1 MSLLLSVFFIA
12 SGTVS
17 FVLAVNNII
26 QEDKHLPGNW
36 YFLFLGLFS
45 FIWSLGM
52 GVFTLQTTEE
62 GAFFWRA
69 FYLIGVVGELVM
81 AGLLVGIWLNIPPF
95 FKKIADVF
103 FVFGALVAYPMLSVK
118 NACEFVLTDYGMS
131 YCTVK
136 YVGRTTYNLYLIIF
150 LILVCLEMVYCLV
163 RREKKRE
170 VVMAKS
176 CILVLVI
183 VTLGLFMDTFT
194 LGEPRPAFPA
204 SSICQPIAVIFAYA
218 MSRKTKINNI
228 SVQNLSDYIYASVN
242 VPMLIVDEYRYLK
255 ICNAKAI
262 DFFDMPE
269 ELLKQKTLEELFDF
283 PLITETEKN
292 ESSKTIECTCVLNHK
307 VCKLEISHVK
317 DSYNEFIS
325 DIIVVN
331 DMTETYRIIEELNVA
346 TEEAVRA
353 NNAKSIFLAN
363 MSHEIRTPM
372 NSIIGM
378 SEILLRGELEDET
391 AKNVSQIY
399 NAGKGLLEIIN
410 DILDLSKI
418 ESGKYEIVKEE
429 YDFASVLYDVIS
441 LIKIRIT
448 ESEVS
453 LKYEIGA
460 YVPSILYGDAIRIK
474 QILINILGNSV
485 KFTKKGFIKLVVD
498 SERLEGKK
506 CKIIFKVID
515 TGIGIKEVD
524 YQKLFDAFAQ
534 VDAKKNHLVKGTGL
548 GLAITKN
555 LCELM
560 DGSIQV
566 ESVYGE
572 GTTFTMIIEQEIINE
587 TPLMLT
593 EDSEERNKIR
603 KSVFVPNTSE
613 DMSGKRILVV
623 DDNSTNLIIAK
634 KLLEPYKFI
643 IDTASGGGEA
653 IGLVKNNQ
661 YDLIFMDHMMPE
673 KDGVET
679 TEEIRQLEFP
689 YCKTVP
695 IVALTANAV
704 YGARKELIQ
713 AGFDDYVAKPIDVKQ
728 LEEVLYKYLIRA
740 SETGMTSETEKA
752 SGTGVILET
761 EMISETEKTSET
773 EMISETEKTSEIE
786 MTSQIIEKS
795 GSLFIKGIDVKGAM
809 ERIQINEEI
818 YLNILKTYYGDLQAK
833 LQRIDQAKREGNIK
847 NFVIDVH
854 GLKSA
859 SASIGAMELSELAK
873 ELEMAGKNE
882 ELDFI
887 ESHYDT
893 FFRKANEV
901 EENLKEFFAEE
912 TVDGEEKMS
921 TDFLQHT
928 LDQEWIKAMVDAC
941 DDMDSQR
948 ISKLMEA
955 LKGKH
960 FNEADSKKIQ
970 QMKEY
975 ANQYD
980 YDEIIAVL
988 Q

>member
-26 QEDKHLPGNW
+26 QEDKHLHGNW

-52 GVFTLQTTEE
+52 GVFTLQTTQE

-69 FYLIGVVGELVM
+69 FYLIGVVGVLVM
-81 AGLLVGIWLNIPPF
+81 AGLLVGTWLNIPPL
-95 FKKIADVF
+95 FKKIADIYY
-103 FVFGALVAYPMLSVK
+103 VFGALVVYPMISVR
-118 NACEFVLTDYGMS
+118 NACEFVITDYGMS
-131 YCTVK
+131 YMTEK
-136 YVGRTTYNLYLIIF
+136 YIGRTIYNVYLIGF
-150 LILVCLEMVYCLV
+150 LIIVCAEMVYCLV
-163 RREKKRE
+163 HRGKKRE
-170 VVMAKS
+170 IVMAKS

-183 VTLGLFMDTFT
+183 IGTGLFMDTFT
-194 LGEPRPAFPA
+194 LGEPRAAFPT
-204 SSICQPIAVIFAYA
+204 SSIFQPLAVIFAYA
-218 MSRKTKINNI
+218 MSRRTKINNI

-242 VPMLIVDEYRYLK
+242 VPMLIVDENHYLK
-255 ICNAKAI
+255 ICNAKAV

-269 ELLKQKTLEELFDF
+269 ELLKLKTLDELFDL
-283 PLITETEKN
+283 PLITEPGKDET
-292 ESSKTIECTCVLNHK
+292 SKTIECTCELNHK

-331 DMTETYRIIEELNVA
+331 DMTETYRIIEELNA
-346 TEEAVRA
+346 AKEEAVRA
-353 NNAKSIFLAN
+353 NNAKSAFLAN

-399 NAGKGLLEIIN
+399 NAGNSLLEIIN

-429 YDFASVLYDVIS
+429 YDFASVIYDVIS

-448 ESEVS
+448 DDKVS
-453 LKYEIGA
+453 LKYETGDD
-460 YVPSILYGDAIRIK
+460 VPSVLYGDAIRIK

-485 KFTKKGFIKLVVD
+485 KFTKKGFIKLRID
-498 SERLEGKK
+498 NERLEGKK

-515 TGIGIKEVD
+515 TGIGIKEAD
-524 YQKLFDAFAQ
+524 YHKLFDAFAQ
-534 VDAKKNHLVKGTGL
+534 VDVKKNHLVKGTGL

-572 GTTFTMIIEQEIINE
+572 GTTFTMTIEQEVINE
-587 TPLMLT
+587 TPLNLT
-593 EDSEERNKIR
+593 DDLEGRRKIQ
-603 KSVFVPNTSE
+603 KSIFIPTVDKN
-613 DMSGKRILVV
+613 MSGKRILVV
-623 DDNSTNLIIAK
+623 DDNATNLIIAK
-634 KLLEPYKFI
+634 KLLEPYRLVV
-643 IDTASGGGEA
+643 DTASGGEEA
-653 IGLVKNNQ
+653 IRLVKNNQ
-661 YDLIFMDHMMPE
+661 YTLIFMDHMMPE
-673 KDGVET
+673 KDGIET
-679 TEEIRQLEFP
+679 TREIRQLELP

-704 YGARKELIQ
+704 YGAKKELIS

-728 LEEVLYKYLIRA
+728 LEEVLYKYLA
-740 SETGMTSETEKA
+740 LVSETGMTSET
-752 SGTGVILET
+752 T
-761 EMISETEKTSET
+761 MISETEITPEAEPVSKA
-773 EMISETEKTSEIE
+773 
-786 MTSQIIEKS
+786 IEKS
-795 GSLFIKGIDVKGAM
+795 DSLFIKGIDVQGAM

-818 YLNILKTYYGDLQAK
+818 YLNILQTYYADLRTK
-833 LQRIDQAKREGNIK
+833 LQRIDQAKREGDIK

-859 SASIGAMELSELAK
+859 SASIGAMELSELSK
-873 ELEMAGKNE
+873 ELEMAGKKE
-882 ELDFI
+882 QLDFI
-887 ESHYDT
+887 ESHYDD
-893 FFRKANEV
+893 FVCKANEV

-912 TVDGEEKMS
+912 TVDGEENMS
-921 TDFLQHT
+921 TDFPQQA
-928 LDQEWIKAMVDAC
+928 LDKRWIKAMTDAC
-941 DDMDSQR
+941 DDMDSQE
-948 ISKLMEA
+948 IAKLMDE

-960 FNEADSKKIQ
+960 FNEEDSKKIQ
-970 QMKEY
+970 QITEY

-980 YDEIIAVL
+980 YDEIISVL
-988 Q
+988 QEVGN

>member
-136 YVGRTTYNLYLIIF
+136 YVGRTTYNVYLIIF

-170 VVMAKS
+170 VVMAKA

-194 LGEPRPAFPA
+194 FGQPRPAFPA

-242 VPMLIVDEYRYLK
+242 VPMLIVDEHRYLK

-353 NNAKSIFLAN
+353 NNAKSVFLAN

-378 SEILLRGELEDET
+378 SEILLRSELEDET

-448 ESEVS
+448 ESEVK

-460 YVPSILYGDAIRIK
+460 HVPSILYGDAIRIK

-587 TPLMLT
+587 TPLTLT
-593 EDSEERNKIR
+593 DDSDGRKKIQ
-603 KSVFVPNTSE
+603 KSIFIPTVSE

-623 DDNSTNLIIAK
+623 DDNATNLIIAK

-643 IDTASGGGEA
+643 IDTASGGEEA

-661 YDLIFMDHMMPE
+661 YSLIFMDHMMPE

-679 TEEIRQLEFP
+679 TREIRQLELE

-704 YGARKELIQ
+704 YGAKKELIQ

-728 LEEVLYKYLIRA
+728 LEEVLYKYLTPV
-740 SETGMTSETEKA
+740 SEMGMTSETGMESE
-752 SGTGVILET
+752 SGVTSEAGA
-761 EMISETEKTSET
+761 ISEAGVTSEA
-773 EMISETEKTSEIE
+773 ETTSQVGGTSEIL
-786 MTSQIIEKS
+786 EKTKS
-795 GSLFIKGIDVKGAM
+795 IFIKGVDVKGAM
-809 ERIQINEEI
+809 ERIQVNEEI

-955 LKGKH
+955 LKGKQ
-960 FNEADSKKIQ
+960 FNESDSKKIQ

-980 YDEIIAVL
+980 YDEIIAIL